1 MRRISARYARPGMVL
16 HRPVYDNAGILLF
29 EPNTVLDTSRL
40 EKLRLYTVGE
50 IIVDDPRVADVPVQ
64 PLIGPELEAE
74 AVRSLRD
81 IVLESGE
88 TGEVHELL
96 MRQLEKPI
104 YAMARELFPDVI
116 GEPNLS
122 GAQTVEDYR
131 FVRPIK
137 VASMA
142 MLLGR
147 KSGYDMLKLSALGMA
162 AALMDIR
169 AKLSDE
175 AAFALFEPMA
185 SPPAAHVAGHP
196 VWGLAAVAAG
206 GRASAEVQTAIAQHH
221 ERWDGSGYPKGLV
234 GEAIFEPARIIAVAD
249 TYFDLVSVHP
259 RRPAAMPHEAVEY
272 VMGSSGELLAPA
284 LVEVFVREVPLY
296 PTGVTVRLNTGE
308 LGIVSNGNL
317 GFVGR
322 PTVRICMD
330 ADSRPI
336 KEPYD
341 FDLSDPEHQG
351 TLVVQVVDY

>member
-1 MRRISARYARPGMVL
+1 MDDEDRLTELAIAGLYADAGKLQLPESLLNHDGTLTEEQWERMRE
-16 HRPVYDNAGILLF
+16 H
-29 EPNTVLDTSRL
+29 
-40 EKLRLYTVGE
+40 
-50 IIVDDPRVADVPVQ
+50 PRESVA
-64 PLIGPELEAE
+64 I
-74 AVRSLRD
+74 
-81 IVLESGE
+81 
-88 TGEVHELL
+88 
-96 MRQLEKPI
+96 
-104 YAMARELFPDVI
+104 
-116 GEPNLS
+116 
-122 GAQTVEDYR
+122 
-131 FVRPIK
+131 
-137 VASMA
+137 
-142 MLLGR
+142 LGR
-147 KSGYDMLKLSALGMA
+147 FSLASEPV
-162 AALMDIR
+162 IR
-169 AKLSDE
+169 A
-175 AAFALFEPMA
+175 
-185 SPPAAHVAGHP
+185 V
-196 VWGLAAVAAG
+196 LA
-206 GRASAEVQTAIAQHH
+206 HH